1 MTNTNN
7 NASNPNNATNLVIMT
22 NTYNR
27 LVIVDIMRQLQI
39 DYDLEATDITDPN
52 PVAMILLV
60 NHLREIL
67 PKYKP
72 PNPTSGSSTVG
83 QTNEVVFEAC
93 LGEAQTKTIELKNK
107 FKRTLQYR
115 LKVLVVVTANYEV
128 AISKYIIHYT

>member
-1 MTNTNN
+1 MQH
-7 NASNPNNATNLVIMT
+7 
-22 NTYNR
+22 YNS

-72 PNPTSGSSTVG
+72 PNPATANV
-83 QTNEVVFEAC
+83 QAEVVFEAC
-93 LGEAQTKTIELKNK
+93 LGEVQTKTIELKNK

-115 LKVLVVVTANYEV
+115 LKVFVVVTIGYFEC
-128 AISKYIIHYT
+128 